1 MKQWI
6 GILAL
11 ILLLSGCGEVTPQS
25 SDSETVLP
33 AVTLPA
39 EPETGLYDPNHPVEE
54 QTDGAVKAYSLG
66 SSECISLAAM
76 GEHYLLFGTNRLT
89 LLTGENLNESVTVE
103 IADLPAP
110 DSGMLQIKDDGIA
123 YYDRKNQKV
132 IFLNDSLRQVG
143 ALLLTDT
150 VTGGAYLTPDWTRLY
165 YCTQA
170 GVQVLNLGTGVS
182 HLLKEQTAAWQ
193 SISGG
198 FLDGTVLR
206 CSMQLENGTYRT
218 ILISAETGQTLAQGD
233 DLTAMTGSGAFYFLK
248 KQTEDDIEYI
258 FGTAQEQPNNFLPAE
273 PGSLLAGE
281 SDLHPLLQMGG
292 VLQKT
297 IQEDGV
303 LLDYFDFTTGR
314 RTASLYLPGV
324 SDVYCVSGMDR
335 TIWLFQ
341 NGTLYRWE
349 TFMSPVEDTA
359 VYTAVRY
366 TREDPDEQGLAAI
379 KKQLQD
385 LQLRFGVEILY
396 WEEASAVVPWDY
408 SFVTEYRTGHYEAA
422 IPILEKALSQ
432 FPKTF
437 YQWAESKPLK
447 IVLVQGIYGGQD
459 AEKYKPAAGIQYYLE
474 GDAYIALSLGDGL
487 EQNFYHE
494 MGHAID
500 ARILSS
506 CNAYSEWSTL
516 NPKGFRYD
524 NDYIKNQDRTDTQY
538 LEGNNRYFIDM
549 YSMSFAVEDRA
560 RILEY
565 ACMTGNGEY
574 FTSKAMQAKLRC
586 ICSGIR
592 EAFHLP
598 EGSYIWEQYLNE

>member
-6 GILAL
+6 GILAF
-11 ILLLSGCGEVTPQS
+11 ILLLSGCGEATPQS
-25 SDSETVLP
+25 SDSEAVLP

-66 SSECISLAAM
+66 NSECISLAAM

-89 LLTGENLNESVTVE
+89 LLTGENLNESATVE

-132 IFLNDSLRQVG
+132 VFLNESLRQVG

-182 HLLKEQTAAWQ
+182 RLLKEQTAVWQ

-206 CSMQLENGTYRT
+206 CSMQLEDGAHCT
-218 ILISAETGQTLAQGD
+218 ILISAETGQTLAQGGE
-233 DLTAMTGSGAFYFLK
+233 LSSMTGSGDFYFLE
-248 KQTEDDIEYI
+248 KQTENDTEYI
-258 FGTAQEQPNNFLPAE
+258 FGTGQEQPNLFLPAE
-273 PGSLLAGE
+273 PEALLTGKAIIQP
-281 SDLHPLLQMGG
+281 SLQMGG
-292 VLQKT
+292 VLQGT
-297 IQEDGV
+297 MQEDGI
-303 LLDYFDFTTGR
+303 LLDYYDLTTGR
-314 RTASLYLPGV
+314 RTASLQLPGV
-324 SDVYCVSGMDR
+324 SDVCCVSGMDGI
-335 TIWLFQ
+335 IWLFQ

-349 TFMSPVEDTA
+349 TAMSPVEDTA

-379 KKQLQD
+379 KKRLQD

-396 WEEASAVVPWDY
+396 WDETNAVVPWDY
-408 SFVTEYRTGHYEAA
+408 SFVTEYRTEPYEEA
-422 IPILEKALSQ
+422 IPALEEALSQ
-432 FPKTF
+432 FPIAI
-437 YQWAESKPLK
+437 YQWMGNAPLK
-447 IVLVQGIYGGQD
+447 IVLVRGIYGGQD

-494 MGHAID
+494 MGHVID
-500 ARILSS
+500 TRILSS

-538 LEGNNRYFIDM
+538 LEGGNRYFIDM

-574 FTSKAMQAKLRC
+574 FISKAMQAKLRC

-592 EAFHLP
+592 EAFQLP